1 MEKAENCNRQ
11 EADRVY
17 TVRLEGLEFR
27 ANHGCRED
35 EKLNGN
41 TFRVDFSG
49 EFRSCAG
56 ATDTLEDT
64 VNYGAVYRVIE
75 SVMMGERRNLLE
87 SLACDIVDKVRCAFG
102 EFTWISVSVG
112 KKNPPVAGP
121 CDWSW
126 ISTEWKS
133 DQD

>member
-1 MEKAENCNRQ
+1 MEKAETRNRQ

-27 ANHGCRED
+27 AYHGCRED

-41 TFRVDFSG
+41 TFRVDFIG
-49 EFRSCAG
+49 KFRSCAG
-56 ATDTLEDT
+56 ATDALEDT

-75 SVMMGERRNLLE
+75 AVMMGERRNLLE
-87 SLACDIVDKVRCAFG
+87 SLACYIVDKVRENFDG
-102 EFTWISVSVG
+102 FTWISVSVG

-121 CDWSW
+121 CEWSW
-126 ISTEWKS
+126 ISTEWSS